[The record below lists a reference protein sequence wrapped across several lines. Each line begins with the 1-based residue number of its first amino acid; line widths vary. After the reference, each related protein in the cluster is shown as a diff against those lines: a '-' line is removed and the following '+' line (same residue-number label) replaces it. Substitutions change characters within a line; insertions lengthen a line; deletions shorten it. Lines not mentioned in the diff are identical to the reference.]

1 MVINKDVSV
10 EIKESVEAVDDALSH
25 LNDGNE
31 LDALKHSRRGY
42 RKSESAFFDVSLL
55 ELLYFPQDQ
64 KFAIYVP
71 LFLPVGIPIL
81 LGAVAA
87 IQFYKTEGKIKTD

>member
-10 EIKESVEAVDDALSH
+10 EIKESVEAIDDALTSVNRGDQ
-25 LNDGNE
+25 LA
-31 LDALKHSRRGY
+31 ALKSSRRGY

-71 LFLPVGIPIL
+71 LFLPVGLPIL
-81 LGAVAA
+81 WGAYAA
-87 IQFYKTEGKIKTD
+87 IQFFRPTKLKTD